1 MNYWVDLQ
9 FLLGTYFWREDFKR
23 PLVSR
28 RKAKGTFGVVDAK
41 EVRFCG

>member
-23 PLVSR
+23 PLGR
-28 RKAKGTFGVVDAK
+28 TKREEFALF
-41 EVRFCG
+41 